1 MKERKLKKE
10 SDVSGIMIQG
20 GGGGAQWSF
29 HYLRTDPKRLLV
41 VIGF

>member
-20 GGGGAQWSF
+20 GWGGA
-29 HYLRTDPKRLLV
+29 V
-41 VIGF
+41 VVPLPQV